1 MKNHAKNYL
10 MINILK
16 IVFLN
21 LSLLFFI
28 FKTSCNVAAMTHV
41 DPNDPKI

>member
-21 LSLLFFI
+21 LSLLFL
-28 FKTSCNVAAMTHV
+28 SSRYHV
-41 DPNDPKI
+41 MSQL